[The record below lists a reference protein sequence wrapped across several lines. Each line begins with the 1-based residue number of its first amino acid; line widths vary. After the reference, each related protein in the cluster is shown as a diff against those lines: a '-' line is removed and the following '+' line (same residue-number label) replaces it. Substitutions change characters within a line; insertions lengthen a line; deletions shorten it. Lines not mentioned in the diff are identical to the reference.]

1 MIWPKD
7 ILSKGHQGAIEL
19 KWSFSI
25 VSNWCKMAKPLHF
38 HINQLMD
45 EGHTEKWQDHGKGSS
60 LQLRQSWKRL
70 AFEGSLPRVLHY
82 KSSLKQYVHTTST
95 TINSTEIKEKTFFQL
110 LQRETTHRL
119 EAVQETSAREC
130 LPACI
135 QLLHSV
141 WKHSMDLLLR
151 TSRTHSSNITME
163 LKCKD
168 SP

>member
-19 KWSFSI
+19 KWPFSI
-25 VSNWCKMAKPLHF
+25 VSNWSKMAKPLHF

-45 EGHTEKWQDHGKGSS
+45 EGHTEKGQDRGKGSS
-60 LQLRQSWKRL
+60 LQLRQSLKRL

-82 KSSLKQYVHTTST
+82 KSSLKQNVRTTSA
-95 TINSTEIKEKTFFQL
+95 TINSTEIKNFFQL

-130 LPACI
+130 LPACYSTVTFI
-135 QLLHSV
+135 

-163 LKCKD
+163 VKCKD